1 MYWDSP
7 NNNKAQSTYQMCHL
21 IKISNVEELNKTSLF
36 NGSIIKTC
44 VGKKKACSYGSNY
57 KAKVR
62 ITRDDFIYTPM
73 PQAPRT
79 RPRFDHSEVGL
90 LDTCLI

>member
-21 IKISNVEELNKTSLF
+21 IKITHVEELNKTSLF

-62 ITRDDFIYTPM
+62 ITGMISYILRCHRHPG
-73 PQAPRT
+73 R
-79 RPRFDHSEVGL
+79 GL
-90 LDTCLI
+90 ALTIQR

>member
-21 IKISNVEELNKTSLF
+21 IKISHVEELNKTSLF

-44 VGKKKACSYGSNY
+44 VGKKKHVVMVATIKQRSELPGMISYILQCH
-57 KAKVR
+57 R
-62 ITRDDFIYTPM
+62 HP
-73 PQAPRT
+73 
-79 RPRFDHSEVGL
+79 GL
-90 LDTCLI
+90 GLALTIQR